1 MARPLEF
8 TKMHGAGNDFVVI
21 DATRTPADFSAAQW
35 RWIADRHRGVGADQI
50 LIVEAAPVDD
60 PAQVDFVYRIINS
73 DGSEVEQCGNG
84 ARCFVRFVRERGLT
98 DKTRIRVRT
107 RGGVIEPSLAPDG
120 RITVDMGQPRF
131 APASLP
137 FDPAGLPRRHESRA
151 TLWQLDLAGHDAG
164 QGPWLGAVSMG
175 NPHASQVVADVET
188 APVLTDGPLI
198 ERHPRFANRV
208 NAGFYQIVSRGEILL
223 RVYERGAGETL
234 ACGTG
239 ACAAVAS
246 GIQRGLLDT
255 RVHVQTRG
263 GRLTIEWSGDDTSAV
278 AMTGPAE
285 TVFNSTVLV
294 PDIDALPA
302 GVR

>member
-1 MARPLEF
+1 MARSLDF

-21 DATRTPADFSAAQW
+21 DGTRAPVDFEAAQW

-50 LIVEAAPVDD
+50 LIVEAAAPDD
-60 PAQVDFVYRIINS
+60 PDQVDFVYRIINS

-98 DKTRIRVRT
+98 NKTRIRVRT
-107 RGGVIEPSLAPDG
+107 RGGVIEPAVQPDG
-120 RITVDMGQPRF
+120 RITVDMGRPVF
-131 APASLP
+131 EPARLP
-137 FDPAGLPRRHESRA
+137 FDPAGLPSRREGRA
-151 TLWQLDLAGHDAG
+151 SLWQLDLPAPHVGAL
-164 QGPWLGAVSMG
+164 PWIGAVSMG
-175 NPHASQVVADVET
+175 NPHAAQVVDDIET
-188 APVLTDGPLI
+188 AAVLADGPLI
-198 ERHPRFANRV
+198 EQHPRFARRV

-234 ACGTG
+234 SCGTG

-255 RVHVQTRG
+255 RVQVQTRG
-263 GRLTIEWSGDDTSAV
+263 GRLTIEWSGDDNSAV

-285 TVFNSTVLV
+285 TVFSSTVLV
-294 PDIDALPA
+294 PDIEALPA
-302 GVR
+302 GAR